1 MIELERNDELQNPV
15 LGGRRSSRRLHPCAR
30 GGGADADASDAS
42 PIEEIVVTG
51 LRRAETVLETP
62 AAISALGAEELRNK
76 GITDIADIQY
86 LVPSLQYSVSLGERN
101 VAIRGVGQFA
111 NAPGVMVSVD
121 RVVQA
126 VGSGSQLSQL
136 DLERV
141 EVLRG
146 PQGTLYGRN
155 ATGGAVNFISAKPT
169 ETAEGYVRVGFA
181 ELDQVTAEG
190 V

>member
-1 MIELERNDELQNPV
+1 MNCRTLCP
-15 LGGRRSSRRLHPCAR
+15 AA
-30 GGGADADASDAS
+30 GALLAVSILAPAAAEDADASEAA

-76 GITDIADIQY
+76 GVTDIADIQY

-169 ETAEGYVRVGFA
+169 ETAEGYVRAGFA
-181 ELDQVTAEG
+181 ELDQVTVEG
-190 V
+190 VL